1 MNIRNLSLNG
11 EYAEDDEHKA
21 NMLNNY
27 FSMQTV
33 INDRNKQL
41 PQLPL
46 ATDAVLDSIIIS
58 VQDVKDVLDTLDVKS
73 MWSKSP

>member
-33 INDRNKQL
+33 INDRNKHL